1 MTDSVSSLPQPH
13 QSTEPVSMHVYISE
27 FAAINAGAMSP
38 FGDDIEFPFK
48 SYVQFRN
55 AVGYR
60 PSPNCVLM
68 QHRDGNVPEFSW
80 VELS

>member
-1 MTDSVSSLPQPH
+1 MATTNDTAWFNQTV
-13 QSTEPVSMHVYISE
+13 VV
-27 FAAINAGAMSP
+27 GSP
-38 FGDDIEFPFK
+38 ELLAFQEARATCEADEIEFPFK